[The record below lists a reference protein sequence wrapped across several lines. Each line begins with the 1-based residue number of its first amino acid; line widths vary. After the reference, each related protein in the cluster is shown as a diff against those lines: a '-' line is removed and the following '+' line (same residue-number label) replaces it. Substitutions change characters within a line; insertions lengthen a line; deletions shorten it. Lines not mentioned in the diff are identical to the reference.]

1 MSVLPVLPVLSV
13 LSVSECSSDSFY
25 EYIIISDTNEATGI
39 NTDIG
44 SDLFFK
50 INRFYQNK
58 CMEQQANIWKC
69 RIHYNKL
76 YLKKVYQNRVLEISD
91 QNLYYVENMVP
102 NTILFQKKKIN
113 FLKRI
118 IHREYKEIPHLL
130 DLQPNEISEINEI
143 CFQIDNINTKETY
156 FIHLRIITNLH
167 TKEKYYTVSYV
178 TKSKEM
184 FYMLLPFYLW
194 ESSAN
199 KK

>member
-1 MSVLPVLPVLSV
+1 MSVLSVLPVLPVSESSV
-13 LSVSECSSDSFY
+13 DSFY

-39 NTDIG
+39 NIDIG
-44 SDLFFK
+44 ADLFFK

-58 CMEQQANIWKC
+58 CMEQHSNIWKC

-76 YLKKVYQNRVLEISD
+76 YLKKVYQNRVLEISH

-118 IHREYKEIPHLL
+118 IQREYKQLPHIL

-143 CFQIDNINTKETY
+143 CFQIDNINTNETY
-156 FIHLRIITNLH
+156 FIHLKIITNLH
-167 TKEKYYTVSYV
+167 TKDKYYTVSYV
-178 TKSKEM
+178 TKSTEM